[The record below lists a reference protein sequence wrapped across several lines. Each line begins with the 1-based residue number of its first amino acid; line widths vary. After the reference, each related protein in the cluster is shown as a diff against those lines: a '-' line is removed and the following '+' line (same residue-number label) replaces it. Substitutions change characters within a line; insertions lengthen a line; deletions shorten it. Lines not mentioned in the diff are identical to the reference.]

1 MTAIYL
7 AMFLVAL
14 DRTIIGT
21 AIPKITDD
29 FHSIND
35 VGWYAS
41 AYLITLCAFQLIYG
55 RIYTFYTA
63 KWVLLSAI
71 AIFELGSVVCGAA
84 PSSVAFI
91 IGRAIGKLTSLNIRI
106 VLTWRYSRL
115 RICWDL
121 HWLRHSYGCFYS
133 EYISIGVGIFP
144 RSIKSSSVNILKVSE
159 GSRAGETLPVS
170 RSASLVE

>member
-1 MTAIYL
+1 MTGVYL
-7 AMFLVAL
+7 SMFLVAL

-55 RIYTFYTA
+55 RIYTFYSP

-71 AIFELGSVVCGAA
+71 AIFELGSIVCGTA

-91 IGRAIGKLTSLNIRI
+91 IGRAIGNSTPSR
-106 VLTWRYSRL
+106 VLDVR
-115 RICWDL
+115 
-121 HWLRHSYGCFYS
+121 
-133 EYISIGVGIFP
+133 
-144 RSIKSSSVNILKVSE
+144 
-159 GSRAGETLPVS
+159 
-170 RSASLVE
+170 